1 MRLRYRTRFQ
11 ESHKACCCLVP
22 GVNSEGASLTH
33 KCLVSSASPLRH
45 SMPRFV
51 CFIVQ
56 GASHRSLSPLTTS
69 SAMKSTTQMHNS
81 SPVSSS
87 ALNLLTNRGRTY
99 PRQSRALVLKSSLK
113 ITLQKKLPS
122 ELKSSTTSS
131 MTMTPMTALMLKMLL
146 VAVTQGDPPFHFQR
160 VPACR

>member
-1 MRLRYRTRFQ
+1 M
-11 ESHKACCCLVP
+11 LVYIISLIGLGDFNEEP
-22 GVNSEGASLTH
+22 GVNPEGASLTH

-131 MTMTPMTALMLKMLL
+131 MTMTPMTTLMLKMLL